1 MSRVLHRSVR
11 STPPRAVAGK
21 GIHVTL
27 ADGRTVMDASGGAA
41 VACIGHGNQRVAKA
55 IGEQAGSMAYAHT
68 AFFTTDPAEE
78 LAELLLGDEPGG
90 LTNAFF
96 VSSGSEA
103 IEASLKIARQYF
115 VEIGQPERTRFI
127 ARRQS
132 YHGNT
137 LGALAAGGH
146 PGRRRVYE
154 PLLSPNFSHV
164 SPCFAYHYKEEGESD
179 GDYVRR
185 LAAELEA
192 EFQRL
197 GPQNVI
203 AFVAEP
209 IVGAASGCTTA
220 VPGYFP
226 AMKEVCA
233 RHGALLILDEI
244 MSGMGRSGSQ
254 HVWQQEGVTPDIQAI
269 AKGLGGGYVP
279 IGAMLASRRV
289 MEGLARGS
297 GAFIHG
303 HTYQG
308 HPLAAAGALEVQR
321 IIREEKLIENVH
333 RLGPVLEGALN
344 DRFGNH
350 PHIGE
355 IRGRGFFWA
364 LEFVRDRA
372 TKQPY
377 APSVN
382 FTEHLKK
389 AALDAGVL
397 IYPSNGTI
405 DGVQGDHVIIAP
417 PFNTTETE
425 IAEIVDRL
433 GTTVDRTLAA
443 I

>member
-1 MSRVLHRSVR
+1 MSRVLHRSVQLQ
-11 STPPRAVAGK
+11 PQRAVSGR
-21 GIHVTL
+21 GIRVTL
-27 ADGRTVMDASGGAA
+27 ADGRIVMDASGGAA
-41 VACIGHGNQRVAKA
+41 VACIGHGNERVAKA
-55 IGEQAGSMAYAHT
+55 IGEQAGKMAYAHT
-68 AFFTTDPAEE
+68 AFFSSDPAEE
-78 LAELLLGDEPGG
+78 LAELLVGHEPGG
-90 LTNAFF
+90 LSHAFF

-103 IEASLKIARQYF
+103 VEACIKLARQFF
-115 VEIGQPERTRFI
+115 VEIGEPERTRFI
-127 ARRQS
+127 GRRQS

-146 PGRRRVYE
+146 PGRRRIYE
-154 PLLSPNFSHV
+154 PLLSTNFSHV
-164 SPCFAYHYKEEGESD
+164 SPCFPYHYKDEGESD
-179 GDYVRR
+179 TAYVRR
-185 LAAELEA
+185 LADELEA

-197 GPQNVI
+197 GPRNVI

-226 AMKEVCA
+226 AMKAVCE

-279 IGAMLASRRV
+279 IGAMLASGRV
-289 MEGLARGS
+289 IEGLSRGS
-297 GAFIHG
+297 GAFVHG

-308 HPLAAAGALEVQR
+308 HPLACAGALEVQR
-321 IIREEKLIENVH
+321 IIREDKLIENVA
-333 RLGPVLEGALN
+333 RLGPVLHGALAE
-344 DRFGNH
+344 RFGSH
-350 PHIGE
+350 PHVGE

-364 LEFVRDRA
+364 LEFVRDRDA
-372 TKQPY
+372 REPF

-382 FTEHLKK
+382 FTEHLKA
-389 AALDAGVL
+389 AALDSGILV
-397 IYPSNGTI
+397 YPSSGTV
-405 DGVQGDHVIIAP
+405 DGVRGDHAIVAP
-417 PFNTTETE
+417 PFNTTAGE

-433 GTTVDRTLAA
+433 GTTVDKTLAA

>member
-1 MSRVLHRSVR
+1 MFL
-11 STPPRAVAGK
+11 P
-21 GIHVTL
+21 
-27 ADGRTVMDASGGAA
+27 
-41 VACIGHGNQRVAKA
+41 
-55 IGEQAGSMAYAHT
+55 
-68 AFFTTDPAEE
+68 
-78 LAELLLGDEPGG
+78 
-90 LTNAFF
+90 
-96 VSSGSEA
+96 VS
-103 IEASLKIARQYF
+103 L
-115 VEIGQPERTRFI
+115 
-127 ARRQS
+127 
-132 YHGNT
+132 
-137 LGALAAGGH
+137 
-146 PGRRRVYE
+146 
-154 PLLSPNFSHV
+154 
-164 SPCFAYHYKEEGESD
+164 YHYRQEGEND
-179 GDYVRR
+179 AGYVRR
-185 LAAELEA
+185 LADELEA

-197 GPQNVI
+197 GPRNVI

-244 MSGMGRSGSQ
+244 MSGMGRSGTQ
-254 HVWQQEGVTPDIQAI
+254 HVWQQEGVTPDLQAI

-279 IGAMLASRRV
+279 IGGMLVSGRV
-289 MEGLARGS
+289 IDGLAKGS

-321 IIREEKLIENVH
+321 IIAEEKLIGNVA
-333 RLGPVLEGALN
+333 RLGPVLEGALH

-350 PHIGE
+350 PHVGE

-364 LEFVRDRA
+364 LEFVQDRA
-372 TKQPY
+372 AKEPY

-389 AALDAGVL
+389 AALEAGVL
-397 IYPSNGTI
+397 IYPSNGTV
-405 DGVQGDHVIIAP
+405 DGVKGDHVIIAP
-417 PFNTTETE
+417 PFNTTEAE

>member
-1 MSRVLHRSVR
+1 MSRVLYRSVR

-55 IGEQAGSMAYAHT
+55 IGAQAGSMAYAHT

-78 LAELLLGDEPGG
+78 LAEFLLGDEPGG

-137 LGALAAGGH
+137 LGALATGGH

-164 SPCFAYHYKEEGESD
+164 SPCFAYHYKAEGESD
-179 GDYVRR
+179 ADYVRR

-197 GPQNVI
+197 GPRNVI

-289 MEGLARGS
+289 MEGLSRGS

-321 IIREEKLIENVH
+321 IIREEKLIENVA
-333 RLGPVLEGALN
+333 RLAPVLEGALN

-389 AALDAGVL
+389 AALEAGVL
-397 IYPSNGTI
+397 IYPSNGTV
-405 DGVQGDHVIIAP
+405 DGVNGDHVIIAP
-417 PFNTTETE
+417 PFNTTEAE